1 MSKLSIGKA
10 GTEAKATLPSKSLSL
25 PPNQAT
31 PRRDIGAIVFLIA
44 HGLGDFE
51 VMSLDRK
58 VRASGSSL
66 DQAWWR
72 YYRKSYREMK
82 RNGKLE
88 AAHLDGPMFH
98 EEDDSPDGEDDPV
111 VNLEESSDN
120 NS

>member
-1 MSKLSIGKA
+1 
-10 GTEAKATLPSKSLSL
+10 
-25 PPNQAT
+25 
-31 PRRDIGAIVFLIA
+31 
-44 HGLGDFE
+44 
-51 VMSLDRK
+51 MSLDRK

-82 RNGKLE
+82 KSGKLE

-98 EEDDSPDGEDDPV
+98 EEDDSPNDGEDDPV